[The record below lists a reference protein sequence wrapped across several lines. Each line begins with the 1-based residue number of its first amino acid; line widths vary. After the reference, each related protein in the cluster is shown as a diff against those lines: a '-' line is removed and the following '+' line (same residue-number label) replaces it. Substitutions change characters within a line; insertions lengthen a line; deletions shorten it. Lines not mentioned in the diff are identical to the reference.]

1 MVIELLNNVKNVM
14 TLVKLVL
21 ILQKKVVKLVLL
33 ENYKFIDNV

>member
-33 ENYKFIDNV
+33 ENYKFTDNV